1 MAYRTFPQSRAQG
14 PPRPVPGHTVAPA
27 TAAALNPNDRVFE
40 AVVKS
45 IENAQSVMSKNK
57 ASLDKTMTNKETRNK
72 IISKASGVVNAL
84 LDPAHQVANLLD
96 GIGGV
101 FPPCKVASNTL
112 AAIVELEQNRRDN
125 DVRVVVIHLE
135 FSTLLATLGSLE
147 PGFTRVQ
154 SLVQPLGQILDG
166 IDQLMKEFGEFSE
179 RFYNS
184 SLFKSRIRH
193 LLFATS
199 NKASLS
205 DFRVKIDGFR
215 AQLSHLLS
223 QQAVLILAD
232 HTRVLDSIERKLTPF
247 SRFYSSLTTDD
258 ELSAETFVAENGGE
272 ENVQT
277 DDYLLDEFVQ
287 RFGES
292 LSPGLKKIVQE
303 SIEDSYRQSQATF
316 LLKFKFALESKIDD
330 SQEAILL
337 ELKSGPHEAITDP
350 DMKAIWKEIS
360 GKESSIK
367 RRRFIDGMIYFF
379 NLQFKRYRA
388 EHGKA
393 DRPDAWTRRIISKV
407 PYHAAIG
414 DAIDDDASGY
424 ISVGEV
430 QEFMHL
436 KPAKWSTAEYIAYW
450 AYGWDADNGYY
461 NEQVNKILNQ
471 LQKICDEEG
480 ANATS
485 VEHYL
490 SEVKDKVIAI
500 TNSIYVLNTL
510 EPTLEPKMNELR
522 RQWRDITEKQIKQR
536 LKTVNYKFEES
547 TFTAI
552 AGSQRVEST
561 FFPFVYLL
569 LLRHHALFTKGET
582 SEEAMEEAINTIN
595 VLLDVVE
602 SRVAELKAIWR
613 RQRIDLEIQ
622 VRYYANGMFEDYYK
636 KYLKDNLDRQE
647 LSLPVTEDWDEDD
660 EWSSEEEGG
669 ELADPDGAPLQS
681 GQSDAGGEQ
690 VSSQRLHEDDEVE
703 EAGPRADDEE
713 QEYGRQQST
722 NDEEDD
728 NGYHGRTRTGYGR
741 RDDDDE
747 GSDGGPYSTSQGDG
761 ENDGDEDDNYS
772 RRQSRR
778 QQGYDDDEDD

>member
-1 MAYRTFPQSRAQG
+1 G
-14 PPRPVPGHTVAPA
+14 
-27 TAAALNPNDRVFE
+27 LDRVFK

-45 IENAQSVMSKNK
+45 IENAQSVMAKNK
-57 ASLDKTMTNKETRNK
+57 AGLDKTLTNKESRNK

-96 GIGGV
+96 GVGGM
-101 FPPCKVASNTL
+101 FPPCKVVSNTL

-147 PGFTRVQ
+147 PGFARVQ

-184 SLFKSRIRH
+184 SVFKSRIRH
-193 LLFATS
+193 LLFASS
-199 NKASLS
+199 NKSSLS
-205 DFRVKIDGFR
+205 DFRAKIDGFR

-223 QQAVLILAD
+223 QQAVLILAT
-232 HTRVLDSIERKLTPF
+232 HTRALESIERKLTPF
-247 SRFYSSLTTDD
+247 SRYYSSLTTDD

-272 ENVQT
+272 ERVQT
-277 DDYLLDEFVQ
+277 DDYLLDEFVR

-303 SIEDSYRQSQATF
+303 SIDDSYRQSQATF

-350 DMKAIWKEIS
+350 DMKAIWKEIVR
-360 GKESSIK
+360 KESSIK
-367 RRRFIDGMIYFF
+367 RRRFIDGMSFW
-379 NLQFKRYRA
+379 LDRSR
-388 EHGKA
+388 A
-393 DRPDAWTRRIISKV
+393 DRPDAWTKRIISKV
-407 PYHAAIG
+407 PSIG

-436 KPAKWSTAEYIAYW
+436 KPPKWTTPDTPTCAQTISCDLTLLRGW
-450 AYGWDADNGYY
+450 AFGWDADNGYY

-471 LQKICDEEG
+471 LQKISDEDG
-480 ANATS
+480 ANAES
-485 VEHYL
+485 IHHYL

-522 RQWRDITEKQIKQR
+522 RQWREITEKQIKQR

-569 LLRHHALFTKGET
+569 LLRHHALLTKGET
-582 SEEAMEEAINTIN
+582 SVETTEEAIHAVNI
-595 VLLDVVE
+595 LLDVVD

-636 KYLKDNLDRQE
+636 VHFICVRHVR
-647 LSLPVTEDWDEDD
+647 SLLNSISAEVPQ
-660 EWSSEEEGG
+660 GQLG
-669 ELADPDGAPLQS
+669 PS
-681 GQSDAGGEQ
+681 GTISPSD
-690 VSSQRLHEDDEVE
+690 
-703 EAGPRADDEE
+703 
-713 QEYGRQQST
+713 
-722 NDEEDD
+722 
-728 NGYHGRTRTGYGR
+728 
-741 RDDDDE
+741 
-747 GSDGGPYSTSQGDG
+747 
-761 ENDGDEDDNYS
+761 
-772 RRQSRR
+772 
-778 QQGYDDDEDD
+778 